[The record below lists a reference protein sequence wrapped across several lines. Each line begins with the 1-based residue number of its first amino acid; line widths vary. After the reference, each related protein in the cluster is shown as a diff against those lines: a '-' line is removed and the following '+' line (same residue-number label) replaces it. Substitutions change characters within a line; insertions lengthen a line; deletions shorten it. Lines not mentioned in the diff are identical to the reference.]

1 MVGSGTTTLIT
12 YTEEMYHVM
21 KILKYPEGFGLSL
34 KGGNKLIQ
42 NQKKARKL
50 SIDATL
56 LRNMLTGK
64 REMTAGEGG
73 GQLELVENFNAASS
87 FN

>member
-1 MVGSGTTTLIT
+1 
-12 YTEEMYHVM
+12 
-21 KILKYPEGFGLSL
+21 
-34 KGGNKLIQ
+34 
-42 NQKKARKL
+42 
-50 SIDATL
+50 
-56 LRNMLTGK
+56 MLTGK

>member
-12 YTEEMYHVM
+12 YNEEMYHVM

-42 NQKKARKL
+42 NQKKSTKIINRCYFIKEYVN
-50 SIDATL
+50 
-56 LRNMLTGK
+56 R
-64 REMTAGEGG
+64 
-73 GQLELVENFNAASS
+73 
-87 FN
+87 